1 LKKGNLLCFFPE
13 SSFNVL
19 ASTPQSLSVKKL
31 RNFPFLNALQDL
43 ASSTAGSALKNG
55 NLL

>member
-55 NLL
+55 HLL